1 MSGRAIPMPTSS
13 PGRDALARFHEL
25 LSQAEALGADLDVD
39 RIPEALGSLERARV
53 RLTFRVF
60 SAAPPADRLVAVD
73 EAAELL
79 GMAADTL
86 YRKASTYPFTVR
98 EGRSLRFSKAG
109 IEKYI
114 RARQG
119 RG

>member
-1 MSGRAIPMPTSS
+1 MSGRAVPMHVP
-13 PGRDALARFHEL
+13 ARQADSLSRFQDL
-25 LSQAEALGADLDVD
+25 ISQAEALATDLDLD
-39 RIPEALGSLERARV
+39 RIPEALGSLEQARV
-53 RLTFRVF
+53 RLTFRAI
-60 SAAPPADRLVAVD
+60 STAPPADRLLGVE

-79 GMAADTL
+79 GMADDTL

-98 EGRSLRFSKAG
+98 EGRSIRFSRLG

-114 RARQG
+114 RTRQG